1 MNKKPVIGNEP
12 IVERPRHILRTLLFC
27 MIDVIAIVLFTYLA
41 ISTFTLSPAT
51 DLDVIRGGIISPALT
66 VVSTCFLGALY
77 LDGKLLL
84 RKIKRLLI
92 QKSSN

>member
-27 MIDVIAIVLFTYLA
+27 MIDVVAIVLFTYLA

-51 DLDVIRGGIISPALT
+51 NLDVIRGGIISPALA
-66 VVSTCFLGALY
+66 VVSVLFIWALY
-77 LDGKLLL
+77 HDGALLL
-84 RKIKRLLI
+84 RKIKRKL
-92 QKSSN
+92 ND

>member
-27 MIDVIAIVLFTYLA
+27 MIDVVAIVLFAYLA

-51 DLDVIRGGIISPALT
+51 DLDVIRGGIISPALA
-66 VVSTCFLGALY
+66 VVSVFFSWALY
-77 LDGKLLL
+77 YDGALLL
-84 RKIKRLLI
+84 RKIKRKL
-92 QKSSN
+92 ND